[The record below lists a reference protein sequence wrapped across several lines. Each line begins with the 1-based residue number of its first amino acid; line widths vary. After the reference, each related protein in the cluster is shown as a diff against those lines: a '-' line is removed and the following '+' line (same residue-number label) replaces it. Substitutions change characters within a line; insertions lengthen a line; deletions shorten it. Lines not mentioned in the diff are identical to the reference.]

1 MIPSRYDTAVTA
13 ALGTA
18 ACISTIIFL
27 VWLRLEVW
35 PWEYVL

>member
-1 MIPSRYDTAVTA
+1 MTTAQYDTAVTA

-18 ACISTIIFL
+18 TCISTIIMCI
-27 VWLRLEVW
+27 WLRFEVW